1 MPLTI
6 FTGALA
12 SLEVVL
18 LSRGRLLQGI
28 GLLARI
34 GLAAVWLISGTFKVA
49 DPGQTYL
56 AVQAYDV
63 LPEGL
68 VRVVATALPLAE
80 IVFGLLLLFGMV
92 TRITAIASA
101 VLLVVFVAGVV
112 QSWARGLTIDCGCF
126 GGGGE
131 VAPGETAYPQ
141 EIARDVGF
149 LALAV
154 WLSVRPDTPL
164 SVDGWLRRGRSATG
178 ETSQRAAEATE
189 RNDDSRKD
197 PSGRSGADG
206 EETAPTAVG
215 RQE

>member
-1 MPLTI
+1 LPLTI

-12 SLEVVL
+12 SLDVVL
-18 LSRGRLLQGI
+18 SSRGRLLRGV
-28 GLLARI
+28 GLLARL
-34 GLAAVWLISGTFKVA
+34 GLAAVWLISGVAKVA

-63 LPEGL
+63 LPEDL
-68 VRVVATALPLAE
+68 VGVVATALPLVE
-80 IVFGLLLLFGMV
+80 VVFG
-92 TRITAIASA
+92 
-101 VLLVVFVAGVV
+101 VLLVVGAATRFTAVASAALLVVFIAGVA

-141 EIARDVGF
+141 EIARDIGF

-154 WLSVRPDTPL
+154 WLSVRPSTPW
-164 SVDGWLRRGRSATG
+164 SIDGWLRRGREAIEEEPPRSA
-178 ETSQRAAEATE
+178 EVTE
-189 RNDDSRKD
+189 RNEEARKD

-206 EETAPTAVG
+206 EETASTTVG
-215 RQE
+215 RQK